1 MGALIGLLAFLA
13 VFAVVFMVVFFRD
26 ALAHKS
32 ELATG
37 ADGVVK
43 PLWIS
48 GVIGGVTNFFDT
60 LGIGSFAPT
69 TAAFKGTKVVD
80 DGVIPGTLNVA
91 HTLPVV
97 VMAFLYI
104 ILLGVY
110 VDIVTLIA
118 LIAAAVVG
126 SWLGAGVVAKFN
138 RTRIQFVIGVALFL
152 VASVMAARNAGIIDG
167 FGAGNVATGLRGGLL
182 IVGIISHF
190 ILGALMTAGVG
201 LYAPSM
207 AVVYLLGLSPAVAF
221 PVMMGACAFLMPVA
235 GIKFVK
241 EGKYARKQ
249 SVMIG
254 LCGIIGVIVAFQ
266 FFRGVFQLGMLIW
279 LVIVVIFITSILM
292 LRSAM
297 SAKKAAK

>member
-1 MGALIGLLAFLA
+1 MGALIGLLALLG
-13 VFAVVFMVVFFRD
+13 VFAVVFAFFFIKD
-26 ALAHKS
+26 VMANKA
-32 ELATG
+32 EQAAG

-69 TAAFKGTKVVD
+69 TAAFKATKVVD

-118 LIAAAVVG
+118 LIAASVLGA
-126 SWLGAGVVAKFN
+126 WLGAGVVAKFN
-138 RTRIQFVIGVALFL
+138 RTRVQLVIGVALFL
-152 VASVMAARNAGIIDG
+152 VAGVMAIRNAGVITRIG
-167 FGAGNVATGLRGGLL
+167 EGNVATGLTGGLL
-182 IVGIISHF
+182 IVGIVSHF

-235 GIKFVK
+235 GIKFIK

-249 SVMIG
+249 SMAIT
-254 LCGIIGVIVAFQ
+254 LLGIVGVFVAFQ
-266 FFRGVFQLGMLIW
+266 FFRGVFQLGMVIW
-279 LVIVVIFITSILM
+279 LVIVVIFITSIMMVRAGM
-292 LRSAM
+292 LSRKSG
-297 SAKKAAK
+297 S